1 MIYYFKGNVIYGV
14 DLIGELEDIITA
26 RKKKILSRYI
36 GRDCRSLTS
45 NEFDYW
51 WRELGFDKRKGA
63 YEGCRPEYVYYAD
76 GIELR
81 RARACSLKGFCIRLF
96 GRRVIYK

>member
-1 MIYYFKGNVIYGV
+1 MIYYFKGDAIWGV
-14 DLIGELEDIITA
+14 DLIGELEDRIVA

-51 WRELGFDKRKGA
+51 WKELGFNRHKGA
-63 YEGCRPEYVYYAD
+63 YEGFNQKYVYYID
-76 GIELR
+76 GIEIR
-81 RARACSLKGFCIRLF
+81 SVKARSLKGFLIRLF

>member
-14 DLIGELEDIITA
+14 DLIGELEDRITA

-51 WRELGFDKRKGA
+51 WRELGFDKCGGA
-63 YEGCRPEYVYYAD
+63 YEGCNPDYLYYAD

-81 RARACSLKGFCIRLF
+81 RVKARSLKGFCIRLF